1 MTKSYSLD
9 LRERIARYVD
19 NGGSRHAA
27 AAQLDVSVSFVVKLM
42 AAFRQTGRLAAK
54 PEGGWRYSKLDP
66 HRDFLMGR
74 VTEKDD
80 ITMSEL
86 AAELAERGTVVD
98 PSSLSR
104 WLIRNGYRFKKN
116 IAGQRARSTR
126 RGSRTPSMDG
136 QSAKNAA

>member
-1 MTKSYSLD
+1 MRSYSLD
-9 LRERIARYVD
+9 LRERISRYVD
-19 NGGSRHAA
+19 HGGSRHAA
-27 AAQLDVSVSFVVKLM
+27 AAHFDVSVSFVVKLM

-66 HRDFLMGR
+66 HRGFLIRR
-74 VTEKDD
+74 VGEKDD

-86 AAELAERGTVVD
+86 AVELAELGTVVD
-98 PSSLSR
+98 PSSISR

-126 RGSRTPSMDG
+126 RGSRTPGMDG
-136 QSAKNAA
+136 QTAKNAA

>member
-27 AAQLDVSVSFVVKLM
+27 AARFEVSVSFVVKLM

-126 RGSRTPSMDG
+126 RGSRTPGMG
-136 QSAKNAA
+136 RQAAKNAA